1 LILFLPQRN
10 TKTTVI
16 ETHFHGN
23 KAKEM
28 VEKEEIRDQKIIYD
42 SNTKKTIIIE
52 QVNQVCN
59 HDIPIK
65 ISYLSAFLC
74 CVNFKLC
81 LFALFEIKDNVTIF
95 KR

>member
-1 LILFLPQRN
+1 
-10 TKTTVI
+10 
-16 ETHFHGN
+16 
-23 KAKEM
+23 M

-65 ISYLSAFLC
+65 ISCLSAFLC
-74 CVNFKLC
+74 CVNFKQC
-81 LFALFEIKDNVTIF
+81 LFALFEIQDNVTIF